1 MGMCSLPYNL
11 LTCGILQAKIKTIAI
26 STFYSAMVQ
35 SKEKKKK
42 HELPTPSQACMLQI
56 TRTCNFM

>member
-42 HELPTPSQACMLQI
+42 A
-56 TRTCNFM
+56 